1 MNQKSAWQVLDQGF
15 EELELYRTILSNISD
30 AVFLTDGSG
39 AFVYICSNV
48 QVIFGYSQE
57 EVMRQGNIH
66 FLLEGAR
73 LGGPLPERK
82 LLEPV
87 RLESQREI
95 TNVEYS
101 IQDRYGRVH
110 HLLVNIKRVSIGRA
124 TVLYT
129 CRDISERKNIELVL
143 QTERAYFQQLF
154 EGAPE
159 AIVLVDNDNRI
170 LRANGEF
177 LNLFGYGRD
186 ELLGR
191 SLDELLAPP
200 DLLAEARALS
210 QQVRSG
216 AQISVE
222 TVRQN
227 KDGRR
232 IDVSVL
238 GAPIVVD
245 QQQIAVFGIYRN
257 LSGKKKEE
265 DRIRQAQKM
274 EAVGRLSGGI
284 AHDFNNLLTAIL
296 GYTELVLSED
306 GLDGVV
312 KENLGEIKDTALRAA
327 DLTDQLLAFSHKQ
340 PRRPRV
346 IDLNKHLGDLSKLL
360 KRLIGE
366 NIRLETCL
374 DPELGPI
381 CLDPSQVE
389 QVLMNLA
396 VNARDAMPRGG
407 VLTIETK
414 NVFLDKGYMD
424 QRRVS
429 GGGPY
434 VLIAVS
440 DTGKGMDEQIKK
452 NIFDPFFTTKGPD
465 QGTGL
470 GLSTVYGIVKQND
483 GFIWVCSEPDQGSC
497 FQVYFPRVNTHPP
510 SAEPRQDPETEDTAV
525 SGGRETILVVEDDDI
540 LRKLTLRVLKSLGYA
555 VLEAANGEAAMEL
568 AATPA
573 TIDLLLT
580 DVVMPGMNGC
590 ELAVHLQKKV
600 PGLPVIYVSG
610 YSDDA
615 VLQHGVQ
622 EEHVFLQKPFSR
634 QKLLLTVRSVLD
646 KA

>member
-1 MNQKSAWQVLDQGF
+1 MFRNNTVNQKSAGQVLDQG
-15 EELELYRTILSNISD
+15 LEL
-30 AVFLTDGSG
+30 A
-39 AFVYICSNV
+39 
-48 QVIFGYSQE
+48 
-57 EVMRQGNIH
+57 
-66 FLLEGAR
+66 
-73 LGGPLPERK
+73 
-82 LLEPV
+82 
-87 RLESQREI
+87 
-95 TNVEYS
+95 
-101 IQDRYGRVH
+101 
-110 HLLVNIKRVSIGRA
+110 
-124 TVLYT
+124 
-129 CRDISERKNIELVL
+129 L

-159 AIVLVDNDNRI
+159 AIVLTDNDSRI

-177 LNLFGYGRD
+177 LDLFGYGLD

-200 DLLAEARALS
+200 DLLAEARALF

-227 KDGRR
+227 REGRR

-245 QQQIAVFGIYRN
+245 QQQIAVLGIYRD

-296 GYTELVLSED
+296 GYTEMALSED

-312 KENLGEIKDTALRAA
+312 RENLGEIKDTALRAA
-327 DLTDQLLAFSHKQ
+327 DLTDQLLAFSRKQ

-346 IDLNKHLGDLSKLL
+346 IDLNDYLRDLSKLL

-366 NIRLETCL
+366 NIRLETSL
-374 DPELGPI
+374 DPELDSI
-381 CLDPSQVE
+381 CIDPSQVE

-414 NVFLDKGYMD
+414 NVFLDKEYMD

-429 GGGPY
+429 GGGPH

-440 DTGKGMDEQIKK
+440 DTGKGMDEQTKK

-470 GLSTVYGIVKQND
+470 GLSTVYGIVKQNN
-483 GFIWVCSEPDQGSC
+483 GFIWVYSEPDRGSC
-497 FQVYFPRVNTHPP
+497 FQVYFPRVDTHRPA
-510 SAEPRQDPETEDTAV
+510 AEPRRDPETENPAV
-525 SGGRETILVVEDDDI
+525 LGGR
-540 LRKLTLRVLKSLGYA
+540 G
-555 VLEAANGEAAMEL
+555 
-568 AATPA
+568 
-573 TIDLLLT
+573 
-580 DVVMPGMNGC
+580 
-590 ELAVHLQKKV
+590 
-600 PGLPVIYVSG
+600 
-610 YSDDA
+610 
-615 VLQHGVQ
+615 
-622 EEHVFLQKPFSR
+622 
-634 QKLLLTVRSVLD
+634 
-646 KA
+646 